1 MNRTDTWEWDQ
12 YWQSPRLAAC
22 DGAGGRNYDP
32 AIQRVWREWF
42 ARLGDGRTM
51 VDIATGNGA
60 VALLARDTA
69 AARGWSWTIYGV
81 DSANIDPARHLG
93 EAGIDVGGIEFMGGT
108 PAESLPFEDGS
119 VDVVTSQYGVE
130 YADVGAAVGEIAR
143 VLDATGV
150 FQFVIHAR
158 DGRPVRAAGRN
169 VDDADFLLHE
179 SRLFNAAAAFYKAV
193 RAVESKPSP
202 ATESEDR
209 RAMEAKAGFESELE
223 RVRRR
228 ARSSRDAETFEYVVR
243 GVLRLHADRGRYP
256 LEGMLGKL
264 EAMRG
269 AVRAHRERLAANV
282 RSSLDAAQLAEFTAK
297 IENAGLRVAHAG
309 ELKSEDGADRIGWLV
324 SGAAGGAVWRS
335 GPAPI

>member
-1 MNRTDTWEWDQ
+1 MSRTDTWEWDQ
-12 YWQSPRLAAC
+12 YWQSARLAAC

-32 AIQRVWREWF
+32 AIQRVWGEWF
-42 ARLGDGRTM
+42 ARLGDGRIM

-69 AARGWSWTIYGV
+69 VARGWNWTIYGV
-81 DSANIDPARHLG
+81 DSANIDPDRHLG
-93 EAGIDVGGIEFMGGT
+93 EAGIDVAGIEFLGGT
-108 PAESLPFEDGS
+108 PAEKLPFGDGS
-119 VDVVTSQYGVE
+119 VDVITSQYGLE
-130 YADVGAAVGEIAR
+130 YADVDAAIREIAR
-143 VLDATGV
+143 VLGANGA

-169 VDDADFLLHE
+169 VGDADFLLRE
-179 SRLFNAAAAFYKAV
+179 SRLFDAAAAFFKAV

-202 ATESEDR
+202 PAESEDR

-228 ARSSRDAETFEYVVR
+228 ALSSRDAETFEYVVR
-243 GVLRLHADRGRYP
+243 GVLRLHADRGRFP

-297 IENAGLRVAHAG
+297 IENAGLRVAQADV
-309 ELKSEDGADRIGWLV
+309 LKSEDGADRIGWLV
-324 SGAAGGAVWRS
+324 SGAVGKAGWRP